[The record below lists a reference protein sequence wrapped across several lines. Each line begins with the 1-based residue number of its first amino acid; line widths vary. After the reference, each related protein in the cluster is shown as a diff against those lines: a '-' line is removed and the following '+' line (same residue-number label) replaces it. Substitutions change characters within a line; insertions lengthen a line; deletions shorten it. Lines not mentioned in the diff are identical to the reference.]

1 MTPAQKLSELPKGT
15 RLQNFEILST
25 LGGGRN
31 SLVYQAYDHLLGMSV
46 VIKEYLP
53 AGIAHRLDSCL
64 VEIVP
69 DRNEQFKQGQE
80 RFINEARSMTSVR
93 HPVFRDALQLFTEN
107 NTAYIVMP
115 YHEGKTLRKMVRDGW
130 HVKDLGDLLAIIL
143 PIISGIS
150 LLHSEG
156 YCHCDISPNNVLIR
170 SNGSPILL
178 DFGAVQRQG
187 KAPEFRHITDLATGF
202 AAKEQYED
210 GGELGAWTDIYGLSA
225 LTYYIV
231 TGAIPDQSMSR
242 ITFDSLKALAN
253 FSNTD
258 LPACV
263 LEVFDKGLAV
273 EPQGRFESI
282 GVFAGAIESAAQKAV
297 SQSSESYFR
306 KVLSL
311 DSNFS
316 ELSSQQRSILQH
328 AAELRKQ
335 FRTANI

>member
-1 MTPAQKLSELPKGT
+1 MTPARKLSELPKET
-15 RLQNFEILST
+15 RLRDFEILST

-31 SLVYQAYDHLLGMSV
+31 SLVYQAYDHLLGLPV

-53 AGIAHRLDSCL
+53 AGIVCRLDSWRVGIL
-64 VEIVP
+64 P
-69 DRNEQFKQGQE
+69 GKSEQFKQGLE
-80 RFINEARSMTSVR
+80 RFVVEAHNMTKIR
-93 HPVFRDALQLFTEN
+93 HPVFRDALQRFVEN
-107 NTAYIVMP
+107 NTTYIVMP
-115 YHEGKTLRKMVRDGW
+115 YYEGKTLRKMVRDGW
-130 HVKDLGDLLAIIL
+130 KTKDLGDLLAIIL
-143 PIISGIS
+143 PIISGIY

-156 YCHCDISPNNVLIR
+156 CCHCDISPNNVLIR
-170 SNGSPILL
+170 NDGSPILL

-187 KAPEFRHITDLATGF
+187 KAPKYRHITDLAAGF

-210 GGELGAWTDIYGLSA
+210 GGELGAWTDIYGISA

-231 TGAIPDQSMSR
+231 TGTIPDQPMSR
-242 ITFDSLKALAN
+242 VTFDPLKALAN
-253 FSNTD
+253 FSTVD

-273 EPQGRFESI
+273 EPQDRFNTI
-282 GVFAGAIESAAQKAV
+282 GIFAKALESAAQKTL
-297 SQSSESYFR
+297 SQSSESFFR

-316 ELSSQQRSILQH
+316 ELSSEQRSILQY
-328 AAELRKQ
+328 AAELRRQ